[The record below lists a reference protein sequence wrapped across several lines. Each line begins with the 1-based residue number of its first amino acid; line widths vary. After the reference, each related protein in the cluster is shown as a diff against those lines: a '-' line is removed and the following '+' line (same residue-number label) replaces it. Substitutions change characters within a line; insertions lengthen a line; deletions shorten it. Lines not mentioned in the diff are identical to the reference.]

1 MLTAHEFKLF
11 RYFIDNPERVLTRD
25 ELLKE
30 VWGYN
35 AYPST
40 RTVDN
45 QILKLRQKFEDNP
58 AKPCHFCTVHG
69 VGYRFVPLP

>member
-1 MLTAHEFKLF
+1 
-11 RYFIDNPERVLTRD
+11 
-25 ELLKE
+25 LLNE

-45 QILKLRQKFEDNP
+45 QILKLRQKLEENP
-58 AKPCHFCTVHG
+58 AIPVHFCTVHG
-69 VGYRFVPLP
+69 AGYRFVQMPTA

>member
-1 MLTAHEFKLF
+1 MS
-11 RYFIDNPERVLTRD
+11 RD
-25 ELLKE
+25 ELLNE

-45 QILKLRQKFEDNP
+45 QILKLRQKLEENP
-58 AKPCHFCTVHG
+58 AIPVHFCTVHG
-69 VGYRFVPLP
+69 AGYRFAQMPSA